1 MDGGD
6 GSFCLLGSFLIVNAH
21 RLIHTLY
28 KRVEEEEEKR
38 GNGDFP
44 GSAHRTHEYSQSVRS
59 INDLLFRRGRAGE
72 NGERSSLRY
81 PTAFAV
87 GTVIIKATVAV
98 LLAQKYIFSMAL
110 LYSTGSSSLIFFC
123 FQPLLP

>member
-1 MDGGD
+1 MIYY
-6 GSFCLLGSFLIVNAH
+6 F
-21 RLIHTLY
+21 
-28 KRVEEEEEKR
+28 VEGER
-38 GNGDFP
+38 
-44 GSAHRTHEYSQSVRS
+44 
-59 INDLLFRRGRAGE
+59 E

-87 GTVIIKATVAV
+87 GIVIIKATVAV
-98 LLAQKYIFSMAL
+98 LLLAQKYIFSMAL

>member
-1 MDGGD
+1 MDGGE

-28 KRVEEEEEKR
+28 KRVEEKR

-44 GSAHRTHEYSQSVRS
+44 GSAHRTHEYSESVRS

-98 LLAQKYIFSMAL
+98 LLAQKYIFNGPSIL
-110 LYSTGSSSLIFFC
+110 HYW
-123 FQPLLP
+123 